1 MLKKKAIKKIILATV
16 ALFLVLI
23 IYTITDKPKEVVI
36 YDDAHYTTSL
46 DEVSVFSITKDNYI
60 SKASVYVDND
70 LSLEEKIKNVLEV
83 MIEKNNKNSLL
94 PDYLK
99 PILPNDTKVLDVT
112 IDNDIAT
119 INFSKELLNIS
130 EEQSNNMIES
140 IIYTI
145 TDFDNILGITIKVE
159 GKTLKYVP
167 NTNTVLNEVLDK
179 NYGINKVYSIYDNNN
194 ITKVILYYIA
204 NNTNNIYVPVT
215 KYVNDTRE
223 KIEIIVEELSSSFIL
238 KNNLVSFLDSNVKLV
253 DYSIDDNLIKL
264 VFNES
269 LYENS
274 NQKKVNKDTLDM
286 IALSV
291 FDNYDV
297 ENAEIYLDSMKI
309 YEKSRKDIEN

>member
-1 MLKKKAIKKIILATV
+1 MLKEKAIKKIVLATV

-23 IYTITDKPKEVVI
+23 IYTLTDKQKDVVI

-46 DEVSVFSITKDNYI
+46 DEISVFSLTKDNYI
-60 SKASVYVDND
+60 SKASVYVNNN
-70 LSLEEKIKNVLEV
+70 LSVEEKIKNVLEV
-83 MIEKNNKNSLL
+83 MIEKNNKNSLM

-145 TDFDNILGITIKVE
+145 TDFDNILGVTIKVE

-269 LYENS
+269 LYENL

-286 IALSV
+286 IVLSV

-297 ENAEIYLDSMKI
+297 ENAEIYIDSTKI

>member
-286 IALSV
+286 ISLSV

-297 ENAEIYLDSMKI
+297 ENAEIYIDSMKI

>member
-1 MLKKKAIKKIILATV
+1 M
-16 ALFLVLI
+16 
-23 IYTITDKPKEVVI
+23 
-36 YDDAHYTTSL
+36 
-46 DEVSVFSITKDNYI
+46 
-60 SKASVYVDND
+60 
-70 LSLEEKIKNVLEV
+70 
-83 MIEKNNKNSLL
+83 
-94 PDYLK
+94 
-99 PILPNDTKVLDVT
+99 
-112 IDNDIAT
+112 
-119 INFSKELLNIS
+119 
-130 EEQSNNMIES
+130 
-140 IIYTI
+140 
-145 TDFDNILGITIKVE
+145 
-159 GKTLKYVP
+159 
-167 NTNTVLNEVLDK
+167 
-179 NYGINKVYSIYDNNN
+179 
-194 ITKVILYYIA
+194 ILYYIA

-297 ENAEIYLDSMKI
+297 ENAEIYIDSMKI

>member
-1 MLKKKAIKKIILATV
+1 MLKEKAIKKIVLATV

-23 IYTITDKPKEVVI
+23 IYTLTDKQKDVVI

-46 DEVSVFSITKDNYI
+46 DEISVFSLTKDNYI
-60 SKASVYVDND
+60 SKASVYVNNN

-83 MIEKNNKNSLL
+83 MIEKNNKNSLM

-145 TDFDNILGITIKVE
+145 TDFDNILGVTIKVE

-269 LYENS
+269 LYENL

-286 IALSV
+286 IVLSV

-297 ENAEIYLDSMKI
+297 ENAEIYIDSTKI

>member
-36 YDDAHYTTSL
+36 YDDTHYTTSL

-286 IALSV
+286 ISLSV

-297 ENAEIYLDSMKI
+297 ENAEIYIDSMKI

>member
-297 ENAEIYLDSMKI
+297 ENAEIYIDSMKI

>member
-145 TDFDNILGITIKVE
+145 IDFDNILGITIKVE

-297 ENAEIYLDSMKI
+297 ENAEIYIDSMKI

>member
-159 GKTLKYVP
+159 GNTLKYVP

-297 ENAEIYLDSMKI
+297 ENAEIYIDSMKI